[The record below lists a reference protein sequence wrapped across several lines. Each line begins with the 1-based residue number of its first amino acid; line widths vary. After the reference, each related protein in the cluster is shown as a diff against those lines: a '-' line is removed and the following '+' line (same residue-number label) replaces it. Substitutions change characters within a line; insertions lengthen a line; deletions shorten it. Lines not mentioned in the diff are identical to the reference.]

1 MSLYERILAI
11 TLHVAMSV
19 LVLRAV
25 REHRW
30 VLWLAAVAIHIAFN
44 SIAVGMMQLGPAAM
58 YSALT
63 VSTLA
68 LLWALLKGP
77 LSRKAVETKPAE
89 PPLTA

>member
-1 MSLYERILAI
+1 
-11 TLHVAMSV
+11 
-19 LVLRAV
+19 
-25 REHRW
+25 
-30 VLWLAAVAIHIAFN
+30 
-44 SIAVGMMQLGPAAM
+44 MMQLGPAAM
-58 YSALT
+58 YSAMT